1 MRKLSRTITSL
12 FAGLSCISSLSV
24 QAIDLRIDN
33 VRLYQAEQS
42 TFSQPSTLYIEDGKI
57 VEITTNTTKRQTTVK
72 AADKVV
78 DAHNSFAL
86 PGLIDLHVH
95 LGSSGSNYGKDFQ
108 YLPVDAHFN
117 SNLYLGVTSI
127 VDLFSFDITLNEAKH
142 LTSYKTSPNLFYAG
156 VLFTNPGG
164 HGTQFGGSALEVT
177 SDDAIEDLWQQHMA
191 RKPHLTKAVIETFG
205 GHGDSLTDSQLTE
218 IGKRSKAAG
227 LPYFVHVSTL
237 VDGKRAIKAGA
248 TALAHGINTEAVDDE
263 FIALMIKHNVAY
275 IPTLAVYQNH
285 SAEHETQQ
293 ISSNTALLATV
304 PDKLQHCLFDKVPE
318 PSKWKNIAW
327 QKRQLAYQNIT
338 LVAQAGIT
346 IGTGSDAGNPYTLH
360 GSGLHNEL
368 QALSK
373 SGLTN
378 AQVINAATIDAAK
391 IINAP
396 ELGQLKVGFQA
407 SFILLTQNPLNDISQ
422 VSNIQAV
429 YKSGNK
435 VDRKGLIAQN
445 KKIALL
451 GEECNAAA
459 IIATTAKEIIDNFDS
474 EIKWQAI
481 SDTMMGGQS
490 TSKLAQQDDMLS
502 VDTLLGKPG
511 GFGAWAGMQ
520 VMFETPVDASQY
532 KGVKITYQGS
542 KVPFGISV
550 YHNEVQDWD
559 HFSATLQPSETWTT
573 VKVPFAQL
581 QQFGFGSQKDW
592 SAKSLA
598 GLSLVWRTMPG
609 QQLASNKNTLQISN
623 ISYF

>member
-1 MRKLSRTITSL
+1 MTSL
-12 FAGLSCISSLSV
+12 LAGLSCISSLSV

-42 TFSQPSTLYIEDGKI
+42 AFSQPSTLYIEDGKI
-57 VEITTNTTKRQTTVK
+57 IEITSSK
-72 AADKVV
+72 AKSKTADKIV
-78 DAHNSFAL
+78 DAHNNFAL
-86 PGLIDLHVH
+86 PGFIDLHVH
-95 LGSSGSNYGKDFQ
+95 LGASGSNYGKEFQ
-108 YLPVDAHFN
+108 YLPVESHFN

-127 VDLFSFDITLNEAKH
+127 VDLFSFDSTLNEASQLIAKQI
-142 LTSYKTSPNLFYAG
+142 SPNLFYAG

-177 SDDAIEDLWQQHMA
+177 NFAAIDGLWQQHMA

-205 GHGDSLTDSQLTE
+205 GHGSSLTDSQLTE
-218 IGKRSKAAG
+218 IGRRSKAAG

-248 TALAHGINTEAVDDE
+248 TALAHGIFTEAVDDE
-263 FIALMIKHNVAY
+263 FINLMVKHKVAY
-275 IPTLAVYQNH
+275 IPTLAVTQNH
-285 SAEHETQQ
+285 SAEYKHQQ
-293 ISSNTALLATV
+293 VSSNKTLLATV
-304 PDKLQHCLFDKVPE
+304 PDKLQHCLFDKVAK
-318 PSKWKNIAW
+318 PSKWQNIIW
-327 QKRQLAYQNIT
+327 QKRQVAFQNIRI
-338 LVAQAGIT
+338 LAQAGII

-368 QALSK
+368 QALSQ

-391 IINAP
+391 IINAA

-407 SFILLTQNPLNDISQ
+407 SFILLAQNPLNDISQ
-422 VSNIQAV
+422 LSNIQAV
-429 YKSGNK
+429 YKSGIK
-435 VDRKGLIAQN
+435 IDRKDLIAKN
-445 KKIALL
+445 KKLIPH
-451 GEECNAAA
+451 GEQCNV
-459 IIATTAKEIIDNFDS
+459 ATTIASTAKKTIDDFSGEIQ
-474 EIKWQAI
+474 WQAI

-490 TSKLAQQDDMLS
+490 TAKLAQQDNMLS
-502 VDTLLGKPG
+502 IDTQLGKPA

-520 VMFETPVDASQY
+520 VMFDTPIDASQY

-550 YHNEVQDWD
+550 YHSEVQDWD
-559 HFSATLQPSETWTT
+559 HFSATLQPSDSWTT
-573 VKVPFAQL
+573 VEVPFNQL
-581 QQFGFGSQKDW
+581 QQFGFGSQKNW

-598 GLSLVWRTMPG
+598 GLSLVWRTTPG
-609 QQLASNKNTLQISN
+609 QQLPSNKNTLQISN